1 MLSLIGLQAS
11 HPLLRSRMA
20 LLLASV
26 LGFAG
31 ALGLLA
37 ARQPLFAIASVVAV
51 LLVVAIL
58 SWPDSAT
65 LVVVFTIFSNAAVI
79 AVRFHGVPSTFAII
93 VPMLLMIPLA
103 SCLIFRRE
111 KLIVTPALPLLFLYL
126 LVQVI
131 GTLLADYIDTATS
144 TLLSYVMEGLG
155 LYLLITN
162 VVRTPKMLRWVVWTL
177 LVTGAFLGLLSLIQ
191 QVTHTYTN
199 NYAGFAQM
207 SNAAFDSSGDT
218 VNGVYQKRLAGPL
231 GDQNYYAQVMLMLV
245 PIGFFRFWSERRVF
259 LRILALAFTIL
270 CATGMLLTFS
280 RGGAVGFVL
289 TLGIVTLM
297 GYIKPYQIVLLLL
310 AGMLTL
316 TALPQFATRLNTL
329 DRLSGVA
336 DQDSGGITEADSSIQ
351 SRMSEMLTAG
361 LVFIDHPVVGVGPG
375 TFKYYY
381 PEYSELVGLR
391 AFHTTARAAHDLY
404 LAMAAETGALGL
416 ACFLASI
423 FVTLRQ
429 LSRLRKQCSK
439 SHPEFANMATGYLLA
454 IISYLAAGLF
464 LSFAYERYFWMM
476 LALAG
481 ATAYVIEKMLAA
493 EAQSAEQATQQ
504 GALAAP
510 PLPTSH

>member
-1 MLSLIGLQAS
+1 MTSLSGLQS
-11 HPLLRSRMA
+11 RHPALRDRMG
-20 LLLASV
+20 LLLVGV

-31 ALGLLA
+31 VLGILA
-37 ARQPLFAIASVVAV
+37 ARQPLLAIGGVVAM

-58 SWPDSAT
+58 AWPDSAT
-65 LVVVFTIFSNAAVI
+65 LVVVFTIYSNAAVI
-79 AVRFHGVPSTFAII
+79 AVRFHGVPSTFAIM

-111 KLIVTPALPLLFLYL
+111 KLIATPALPLLFLYL

-131 GTLLADYIDTATS
+131 GTLLADYIDSATS
-144 TLLSYVMEGLG
+144 ALLSYVTEGLL
-155 LYLLITN
+155 LYLLVTN
-162 VVRTPKMLRWVVWTL
+162 VIRTPKMLRWVVWTL
-177 LVTGAFLGLLSLIQ
+177 LATGAFLGLLSLIQ

-207 SNAAFDSSGDT
+207 SNAAFDTSGDT

-231 GDQNYYAQVMLMLV
+231 GDQNYYAQFMLMLV

-259 LRILALAFTIL
+259 LRIVALAFTIL
-270 CATGMLLTFS
+270 CAAGVLLTFS

-289 TLGIVTLM
+289 MLGIVTLM

-310 AGMLTL
+310 ALLLML

-329 DRLSGVA
+329 DKLSGVA
-336 DQDSGGITEADSSIQ
+336 NQDTGGITEADSSIQ
-351 SRMSEMLTAG
+351 SRLSEMLTAG

-381 PEYSELVGLR
+381 PEYSLLVGLR
-391 AFHTTARAAHDLY
+391 SFHTTARAAHDLY

-423 FVTLRQ
+423 FVTMRQ
-429 LSRLRKQCSK
+429 LSRLRKQCIK

-454 IISYLAAGLF
+454 LISYLATGLF

-481 ATAYVIEKMLAA
+481 ATCYVIQTMLAA
-493 EAQSAEQATQQ
+493 DARSAEQATQQ

-510 PLPTSH
+510 QLPVSQ